1 MLNSKNNYLGFEAI
15 GEFISEEDW
24 CHPIRSIKSYELI
37 FVLSGTVYIFED
49 DEKYE
54 LKADECILL
63 EPWKTHGGYKESSG
77 FTSFYWFHF
86 LTDFD
91 MPFKT
96 LTDGDFYDIKYMLKK
111 LLHMSNT
118 PSYDLCALDAAS
130 LLIYKELVHAS
141 SAESGNSLVHKVA
154 EYIRINIGK
163 NITVTSIADYFG
175 YSPDYLSKLFMHTFG
190 LSAKEYITS
199 ERMKFAKNMLL
210 TTNLSVKEI
219 SARMDFP
226 EENNFIN
233 FFKYH
238 EKISPSR
245 FRNKYFNV
253 HMNNK

>member
-1 MLNSKNNYLGFEAI
+1 MLNNSNNYLGFESI
-15 GEFISEEDW
+15 GEFISEDEW
-24 CHPIRSIKSYELI
+24 IHPVRSIKSYELI
-37 FVLSGTVYIFED
+37 FVIRGTVYIFED
-49 DEKYE
+49 DTEYE
-54 LKADECILL
+54 LNADECILL
-63 EPWKTHGGYKESSG
+63 EPGRIHGGARKSLG

-86 LTDFD
+86 QTDFN

-96 LTDGDFYDIKYMLKK
+96 LKGCDFYDIKHLLKK
-111 LLHMSNT
+111 LLHMSNA

-130 LLIYKELVHAS
+130 LLLFKELVHIS
-141 SAESGNSLVHKVA
+141 SAETGNSLVHKIA
-154 EYIRINIGK
+154 EYIRINISK
-163 NITVTSIADYFG
+163 NISVASAASHFG
-175 YSPDYLSKLFMHTFG
+175 YSPDYISKLFIHNFG
-190 LSAKEYITS
+190 INAKDYITS

-226 EENNFIN
+226 EENNFIK